1 MKPDPPE
8 TKPMSGTNPTFFRHI
23 KWHAEWLAQSGAE
36 WIIARLP
43 GPLVFRLGSA
53 FGGMLWHIMGHR
65 RRIVLKNLRIA
76 FAGEKNLP
84 ELRELARQSFR
95 RSVANL
101 VSAVHTANMD
111 YEDLRACVE
120 LENPELAEATV
131 QRGNGMLLLP
141 PHMGNWEILSRFNHL
156 FPAGHEV
163 GAFYRPLNNPYLDA
177 RLAKKRQSEGTRLF
191 SKRDSLHNVGAFLKS
206 GGMIGILADQRV
218 GRQGEVTS
226 FMGRLTRASPLPR
239 LLIRR
244 CGCTAIAISVR
255 TLSPGRW
262 SVRYHPVEVPNDTAA
277 CMAAIERA
285 MRESPVDVFWF
296 QDRWKTYLSSDLSI
310 RDWLDGAEARS
321 DRHPHR
327 ALVWLA
333 GGPPDW
339 QLPEAWWHGDVGYEF
354 AIAEGKQAPS
364 WIPKGATIHHVPS
377 AASIRDF
384 QQNIARIDFSAS
396 LPLDFILTANTDGKL
411 RRASRREAIHL
422 IPY

>member
-1 MKPDPPE
+1 MACRVA
-8 TKPMSGTNPTFFRHI
+8 GTVWRGVDHCTATRAACFP
-23 KWHAEWLAQSGAE
+23 
-36 WIIARLP
+36 
-43 GPLVFRLGSA
+43 V
-53 FGGMLWHIMGHR
+53 HR

-101 VSAVHTANMD
+101 VSAVHTAHMD

-120 LENPELAEATV
+120 LENPELAESTV

-177 RLAKKRQSEGTRLF
+177 RVAKKRQSEGTRLF

-218 GRQGEVTS
+218 GSQGHVTS
-226 FMGRLTRASPLPR
+226 FMGRLTRSSPLPR

-244 CGCTAIAISVR
+244 CGCTALAISVR
-255 TLSPGRW
+255 TISPGRW
-262 SVRYHPVEVPNDTAA
+262 SVRYHSVEEPGDTAA

-285 MRESPVDVFWF
+285 MRVSPVDVFWF
-296 QDRWKTYLSSDLSI
+296 QDRWKIYLSEEKGLSG
-310 RDWLDGAEARS
+310 WLGSAEARS
-321 DRHPHR
+321 SRHPHR
-327 ALVWLA
+327 ALVWLPA
-333 GGPPDW
+333 CPTDWTLGETWQHPD
-339 QLPEAWWHGDVGYEF
+339 VIYEF
-354 AIAEGKQAPS
+354 AKESGTRTPAWLPKQAVV
-364 WIPKGATIHHVPS
+364 HEVS
-377 AASIRDF
+377 AMKSIAD
-384 QQNIARIDFSAS
+384 QQREIARIDASAA
-396 LPLDFILTANTDGKL
+396 LPLDFVLAGCHDNSL
-411 RRASRREAIHL
+411 RRAARREAIQFF
-422 IPY
+422 PTAS

>member
-1 MKPDPPE
+1 
-8 TKPMSGTNPTFFRHI
+8 MSGTNPTFFRHI
-23 KWHAEWLAQSGAE
+23 KWRAEWLAQSGAE

-43 GPLVFRLGSA
+43 GPLVFRFGSV
-53 FGGMLWHIMGHR
+53 FGSLLWHVMGHR

-101 VSAVHTANMD
+101 VSAVHTAHMD
-111 YEDLRACVE
+111 YEDFRACVE

-177 RLAKKRQSEGTRLF
+177 RLAEKRQSEGTRLF

-226 FMGRLTRASPLPR
+226 FMGRLTRSSPLPR

-262 SVRYHPVEVPNDTAA
+262 SVRYHSVKEPGETAA

-296 QDRWKTYLSSDLSI
+296 QDRWKIYHPHQKGLSG
-310 RDWLDGAEARS
+310 WLGSAEARS
-321 DRHPHR
+321 SRNPHR
-327 ALVWLA
+327 ALVWLPTCPA
-333 GGPPDW
+333 DW
-339 QLPEAWWHGDVGYEF
+339 VLDEKWRHSDVVYEF
-354 AIAEGKQAPS
+354 AKETGTANPIWLPENAVVHEVSAIK
-364 WIPKGATIHHVPS
+364 TISDIQREITHIDAS
-377 AASIRDF
+377 AA
-384 QQNIARIDFSAS
+384 
-396 LPLDFILTANTDGKL
+396 LPLDFILAGCHDNFL
-411 RRASRREAIHL
+411 RRAARREAIQFFSTAS
-422 IPY
+422 